1 MAKVKEERWPLNS
14 GDSIAIP
21 SANRVDGVASK
32 WSDIWKYRVPSG
44 QAHILKAVHTF
55 SAYLYEVS
63 VAECGGGTCRVRI
76 AIRDQSEADEKVV
89 YGPVLYNVVKE
100 FSDKSKIAKLK
111 LISDVAVEERFY
123 IVIQAYD
130 DGIVD
135 ESVSYFSLE
144 TIRVRSTV

>member
-1 MAKVKEERWPLNS
+1 MAKVKEEKWPLNS
-14 GDSIAIP
+14 GDSTAILTAGRTDGT
-21 SANRVDGVASK
+21 ANK

-44 QAHILKAVHTF
+44 QAHVLKASHTF

-63 VAECGGGTCRVRI
+63 VAECGGGTCRIRI
-76 AIRDQSEADEKVV
+76 AIKDQSEADEKVI
-89 YGPVLYNVVKE
+89 YGPVLYDVVKE
-100 FSDKSKIAKLK
+100 FSDKAKMAKLR
-111 LISDVAVEERFY
+111 LVNDYTVEEEFY

-135 ESVSYFSLE
+135 ESVSYFNLE

>member
-14 GDSIAIP
+14 GDSTAIP
-21 SANRVDGVASK
+21 SANRSDGTASK

-44 QAHILKAVHTF
+44 QALVLKATHTF

-63 VAECGGGTCRVRI
+63 VAECGAGTCRVRI
-76 AIRDQSEADEKVV
+76 AIKDQSEADEKII
-89 YGPVLYNVVKE
+89 YGPVLYAVVKE
-100 FSDKSKIAKLK
+100 FNDKSKIAKLG
-111 LISDVAVEERFY
+111 LVSDVAVEEEFY
-123 IVIQAYD
+123 IVIQVYD
-130 DGIVD
+130 DGICD